1 MSGSNPKSAFW
12 SGFRNG
18 APFVLVVVPFA
29 LLFGVVATRAGLNL
43 VETMAMTVLVIA
55 GAAQFTALSLLQEH
69 APTFIVLATALAVNL
84 RMAMYSA
91 ALVPH
96 IGGAPRWLRML
107 MAYFLVDQVFAVS
120 IARFEQPPA
129 MSQAERIAYYFG
141 AASPIVPLWY
151 LFSWVGAVAGKA
163 IPPQYALDFAVPITF
178 IALVAPML
186 RSLPH
191 VSAAL
196 VSVVAALALAGL
208 PFNLGLIVAALLA
221 MIAGA
226 WVESW
231 QTRRA
236 ASGPE
241 ARPR

>member
-1 MSGSNPKSAFW
+1 MSGSNPKSAYW
-12 SGFRNG
+12 AGFRNG

-43 VETMAMTVLVIA
+43 VETMTMTIAVIA
-55 GAAQFTALSLLQEH
+55 GAAQFTALSLMQEH

-96 IGGAPRWLRML
+96 LRGAPRWQRML

-120 IARFEQPPA
+120 IARFDQRPD
-129 MSQAERIAYYFG
+129 MTTAEKIAFYFG

-191 VSAAL
+191 VAAAL
-196 VSVVAALALAGL
+196 VSVIAALALAGL
-208 PFNLGLIVAALLA
+208 PFDMGLIVAALLA
-221 MIAGA
+221 MMTGAQIERLIA
-226 WVESW
+226 
-231 QTRRA
+231 RRHGGDA
-236 ASGPE
+236 
-241 ARPR
+241 